1 MKVAIGYQI
10 QQGRYNKAP
19 GAAEDMASAVVSLC
33 AHPERKA
40 TIGVAARSVV
50 ESELKTRRMAERLR
64 VHMDAVIGRSI
75 FTGA

>member
-1 MKVAIGYQI
+1 
-10 QQGRYNKAP
+10 
-19 GAAEDMASAVVSLC
+19 MASAVVSLC

-50 ESELKTRRMAERLR
+50 ESELKTRRMAELLR